1 MTIKGLEEI
10 TKFRVEVKDHV
21 ATVTIA
27 APPVNSQD
35 RRFREECIKI
45 FDVLGAEVSVR
56 AIVLTGDGKT
66 FSAGADLSER
76 PALLSEPGGY
86 SRHNRLVR
94 ASFDCV
100 MEPQAGDRRRQR
112 RAAVGAGCVLAL
124 VCDIVVVAEEAFMSM
139 TEA

>member
-1 MTIKGLEEI
+1 MTIKELEEI

-45 FDVLGAEVSVR
+45 FDVLGAEVGVR

-66 FSAGADLSER
+66 FSAGADLFGTAGASER
-76 PALLSEPGGY
+76 AWRLFAPQSTR
-86 SRHNRLVR
+86 SRLVR
-94 ASFDCV
+94 LRDG
-100 MEPQAGDRRRQR
+100 MPQTGDRRRQR
-112 RAAVGAGCVLAL
+112 RALLAPD
-124 VCDIVVVAEEAFMSM
+124 VCSRSSATLLWSPRRHSCR
-139 TEA
+139 

>member
-1 MTIKGLEEI
+1 MTKIKGLEEI
-10 TKFRVEVKDHV
+10 TKKFRVEVKDHV

-76 PALLSEPGGY
+76 PALAARARRLFAPQPAR
-86 SRHNRLVR
+86 SRLIRLR
-94 ASFDCV
+94 DGMPPS
-100 MEPQAGDRRRQR
+100 R
-112 RAAVGAGCVLAL
+112 
-124 VCDIVVVAEEAFMSM
+124 
-139 TEA
+139 